1 MLFNPV
7 AVRFLLIWSIFLAVA
22 FLTCLLVS
30 KFTGK
35 NFIPR
40 LWVWPAIISLLFASI
55 NFGEWPFFALTAG
68 IFTASYWELSRLV
81 GKVGLWRHILA
92 LFLALPW
99 LALAQLRSLPQWIPA
114 ALGLFLVAALGLLL
128 FLKKENPR
136 NIFLLAMILGTGLS
150 FWILLGR
157 QDGFRLVVFVF
168 SITALHDILA
178 FFFGMLLGRLRIF
191 PRLSPKKTLA
201 GYLGGGLFAVL
212 AAHVFRFAVPELNT
226 LEVTVTGLLL
236 ALFGSAG
243 DLMASR
249 VKRIYGIKDF
259 SSMLGL
265 MGGMLDRCDSL
276 LSNGWLFSVL
286 FIFIF
291 K

>member
-1 MLFNPV
+1 MT
-7 AVRFLLIWSIFLAVA
+7 SM
-22 FLTCLLVS
+22 LVS

-40 LWVWPAIISLLFASI
+40 LWIWLAIIGLLFVSI
-55 NFGEWPFFALTAG
+55 SFGKWSFFILTAG
-68 IFTASYWELSRLV
+68 VFLASYWELSRLV
-81 GKVGLWRHILA
+81 GKVGLWKHILA
-92 LFLALPW
+92 LSLALPW
-99 LALAQLRSLPQWIPA
+99 FALAQMRSLPQWIPA
-114 ALGLFLVAALGLLL
+114 AFVLLFASTLYLVF
-128 FLKKENPR
+128 FLKKENSW
-136 NIFLLAMILGTGLS
+136 NIILFALILGTGFS
-150 FWILLGR
+150 FWIVLGGR
-157 QDGFRLVVFVF
+157 EGFRLVVFVF
-168 SITALHDILA
+168 SITAIHDILA

-212 AAHVFRFAVPELNT
+212 AAHVFRFAVPELST
-226 LEVTVTGLLL
+226 IEVTAAGLLL

-243 DLMASR
+243 DLLASR

-276 LSNGWLFSVL
+276 LSTGWICSI
-286 FIFIF
+286 IFIYLF
-291 K
+291 